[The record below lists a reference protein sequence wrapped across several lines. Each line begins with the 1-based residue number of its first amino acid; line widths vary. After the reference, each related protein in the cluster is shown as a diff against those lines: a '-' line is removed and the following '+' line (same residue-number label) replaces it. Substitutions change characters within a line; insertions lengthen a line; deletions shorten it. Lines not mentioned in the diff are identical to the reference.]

1 MDNPT
6 ENQENDL
13 ENEQALIDIFYK
25 DAYRLNSLLSQIN
38 NGNLRNI
45 MTTKENLHSSASTTK
60 GELGIP
66 KAANIGNTRNT
77 SESEKRSIKE
87 TKTPLDDTIVQLLQQ
102 LNLPTETISPQK
114 VFSSL
119 RVIQG
124 EISLKNYKLFS
135 ELIPNI
141 GDFAILFDETIQ
153 KKQTLENRIEA
164 LRKMSSKDRNNRNL
178 LQQLEKELLSL
189 KLTTNDDTSMYKNLN
204 ILLPFLP
211 KGVGFEVRLSDGSIF
226 TGNLKS
232 EYLIDPEESIFLN
245 YGEHLPDQWNVLGIM
260 DFAENT
266 ETETSTGDPI
276 TILSVCMKQ
285 ISHTFLNCASQATI
299 IPLLIYRNLSVQ

>member
-38 NGNLRNI
+38 NGTLRNI
-45 MTTKENLHSSASTTK
+45 MTTKENLHSSVSIIK

-87 TKTPLDDTIVQLLQQ
+87 TNPPLDDTIVQLLQQ

-124 EISLKNYKLFS
+124 EISLK
-135 ELIPNI
+135 I
-141 GDFAILFDETIQ
+141 
-153 KKQTLENRIEA
+153 
-164 LRKMSSKDRNNRNL
+164 
-178 LQQLEKELLSL
+178 
-189 KLTTNDDTSMYKNLN
+189 TSCF
-204 ILLPFLP
+204 P
-211 KGVGFEVRLSDGSIF
+211 S
-226 TGNLKS
+226 
-232 EYLIDPEESIFLN
+232 
-245 YGEHLPDQWNVLGIM
+245 
-260 DFAENT
+260 
-266 ETETSTGDPI
+266 
-276 TILSVCMKQ
+276 
-285 ISHTFLNCASQATI
+285 
-299 IPLLIYRNLSVQ
+299 